1 VEPRGSGAND
11 AEANSTECQR
21 VCYDLSRSA
30 PVESA
35 GDRALSGFALS
46 QRRSPEELVEYA
58 IADLW
63 QLQQYRAAFD
73 SDDALLRSSLR
84 LINRLTRQR
93 QYGILSFSDGV
104 IVLQKDRPSDPAARA
119 AWQMFRQHTL
129 EQLE

>member
-1 VEPRGSGAND
+1 MLKLIPPNASVSATTYLVPH
-11 AEANSTECQR
+11 
-21 VCYDLSRSA
+21 LSSRRAIVRFPALRYRSD
-30 PVESA
+30 
-35 GDRALSGFALS
+35 DR
-46 QRRSPEELVEYA
+46 QEELVEYA

-93 QYGILSFSDGV
+93 QYGILGFSEGV